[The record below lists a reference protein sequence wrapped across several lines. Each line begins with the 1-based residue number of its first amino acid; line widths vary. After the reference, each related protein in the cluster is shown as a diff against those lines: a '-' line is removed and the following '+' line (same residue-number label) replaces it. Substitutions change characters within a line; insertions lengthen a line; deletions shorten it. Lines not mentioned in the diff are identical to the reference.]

1 VWTKK
6 LSILAIVVYAVFI
19 CANFAVNTTP
29 ELLTIKGA
37 ALVVLGRY
45 EEALQAFDKAIELD
59 PQYAD
64 AWNNKGVA
72 LYELGR
78 YKEALQAYDKAIELD
93 PYDAD
98 AWNDKGTVLGKLGR
112 HYEAQVCYDK
122 AKELG
127 YTG

>member
-1 VWTKK
+1 MWTKK

-37 ALVVLGRY
+37 ALVVLGRS
-45 EEALQAFDKAIELD
+45 EEALQAF
-59 PQYAD
+59 
-64 AWNNKGVA
+64 
-72 LYELGR
+72 
-78 YKEALQAYDKAIELD
+78 DKAIELD